1 MRQVRAVHSPPDDHL
16 HRLHSTLVA
25 TVPAVSIALL
35 PRVLEECKAVI
46 TSLSDPAAAA
56 QRRYLVQMLFKELS
70 ENVGDAEKE
79 YSIRWWYE
87 NRASLA
93 AHPVQTVDGLGA
105 ESTSSASEPAR
116 L

>member
-1 MRQVRAVHSPPDDHL
+1 MNGPPDDHL

-25 TVPAVSIALL
+25 AVPSVSVALL
-35 PRVLEECKAVI
+35 PQVLEECKAAIVSV
-46 TSLSDPAAAA
+46 TVPAAAA
-56 QRRYLVQMLFKELS
+56 QRRYLIQTLFKALS

-79 YSIRWWYE
+79 YSMRWWYE

-93 AHPVQTVDGLGA
+93 VHPEVVDALESESTFA
-105 ESTSSASEPAR
+105 ESAK